1 MAFVQ
6 NKYQQLEND
15 VIKLKESMDFLS
27 KVVYTQQQSID
38 TIEEFIEISKND
50 VKKGA
55 IEIKKASNYSG
66 YISWL
71 TAGAAAGVMGLMIF
85 LKR

>member
-6 NKYQQLEND
+6 SRYQELEND

-38 TIEEFIEISKND
+38 TLDEFIEISKND
-50 VKKGA
+50 VKKGT

-71 TAGAAAGVMGLMIF
+71 TAAGVMSLMIF
-85 LKR
+85 LRR

>member
-6 NKYQQLEND
+6 SKYQELEND

-27 KVVYTQQQSID
+27 KVVYIQQESID
-38 TIEEFIEISKND
+38 SLEDFIEISKND
-50 VKKGA
+50 VKKGEK
-55 IEIKKASNYSG
+55 EIKRASNYSS
-66 YISWL
+66 YLSWL
-71 TAGAAAGVMGLMIF
+71 TAGAAAGIMGLMIF